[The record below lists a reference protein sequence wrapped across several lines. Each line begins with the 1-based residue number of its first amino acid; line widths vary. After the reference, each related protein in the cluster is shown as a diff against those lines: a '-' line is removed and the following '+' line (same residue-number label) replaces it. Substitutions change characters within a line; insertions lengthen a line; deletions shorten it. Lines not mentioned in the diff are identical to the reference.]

1 MNKVNK
7 ARLERRERDDRV
19 YGSHHSF
26 IKEGACDVRLRQ
38 RANGSIH
45 ECGFF
50 ADRPN
55 IEGHHIKSVGSGGE
69 DRNNEVP
76 LCPAAHDEAH
86 SLSVSDW
93 CRLYH
98 RDFKSVAAIYTEQFD
113 ELED

>member
-1 MNKVNK
+1 MRRVNPER
-7 ARLERRERDDRV
+7 AARREEADLV
-19 YGSHHSF
+19 YGTHHAF
-26 IKEGACDVRLRQ
+26 VKEGACDVRGRQ
-38 RANGSIH
+38 RSNGSIH

-86 SLSVSDW
+86 SMSVSEW

-98 RDFKSVAAIYTEQFD
+98 RDFRSVACEYTAQFD
-113 ELED
+113 QLED